1 VEHDALVP
9 RLTEA
14 EYLATMDPHPV
25 RVAQDDAP
33 PFAFWDYFESIPH
46 EDFDGHDFSA
56 GTVTDAWTM
65 PTTDYRHVLIRCETA
80 NVFLVL
86 ILDLRQCEVRGHH
99 LLDLRKLYGL
109 I

>member
-1 VEHDALVP
+1 MS

-14 EYLATMDPHPV
+14 EFLATMDPHPA
-25 RVAQDDAP
+25 RIGQDDAP
-33 PFAFWDYFESIPH
+33 PFDFWAYFDSIPD
-46 EDFDGHDFSA
+46 EDFGGHDFSD
-56 GTVTDAWTM
+56 GTVTDALTM
-65 PTTDYRHVLIRCETA
+65 PATNFQHVLIRCETA

-86 ILDLRQCEVRGHH
+86 ILDLRQRRVYGHH